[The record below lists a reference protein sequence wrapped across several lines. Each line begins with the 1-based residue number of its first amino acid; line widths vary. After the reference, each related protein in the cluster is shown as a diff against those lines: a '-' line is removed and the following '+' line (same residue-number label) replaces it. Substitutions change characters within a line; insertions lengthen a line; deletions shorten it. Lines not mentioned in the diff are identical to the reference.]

1 MPAPMTH
8 ETAAVTQKD
17 PTDLPRRRP
26 RWGYRAL
33 VGAGAL
39 LVLATAAWQVEA
51 TLWTT
56 HSERVGRAL
65 IDKVEKARHKAA
77 EDKAAPTPCTA
88 AASAGG
94 PQGLLVIP
102 AIGLTAPV
110 EQGTD
115 DAELDV
121 AVGHVTSSVWPG
133 ATGNTVL
140 EAHDVSYFV
149 NIDKL
154 GPGDTIRYETPCE
167 TYVYSVQSHQVV
179 AQGAPVYNTPTPTM
193 SLLTCWPTDA
203 LWFTPSRYL
212 VTAGEVQTIANTG
225 AASVGA
231 VPAAAT
237 PPTVPAPAP
246 LAAQGLTLATNSIL
260 MGTMSV
266 TGQPDPAWVEGPGPL
281 AVQDSAVESF
291 IAGLK
296 SLEQDQPAWWGAV
309 APGVALPPALV
320 GAKVASWDGSLD
332 VTVTATGDAATSVV
346 LTDTAVVAG
355 GPAPGRDALSVTQ
368 AVADG
373 RLLITGWTLHPA

>member
-1 MPAPMTH
+1 MTPP
-8 ETAAVTQKD
+8 D
-17 PTDLPRRRP
+17 PTDPPPRRP

-33 VGAGAL
+33 IGAGAL
-39 LVLATAAWQVEA
+39 LVLAVAAWQVEA

-65 IDKVEKARHKAA
+65 IDKVERARHDAA
-77 EDKAAPTPCTA
+77 RDKTA
-88 AASAGG
+88 AACTVSTSTNG
-94 PQGLLVIP
+94 PQGVLLIP

-110 EQGTD
+110 EQGTGD
-115 DAELDV
+115 PELDV
-121 AVGHVTSSVWPG
+121 AVGHVPTSVWPG
-133 ATGNTVL
+133 TAGNTVL

-154 GPGDTIRYETPCE
+154 TPGDTIRYETPCE
-167 TYVYSVQSHQVV
+167 TYVYRVQSHQVV

-212 VTAGEVQTIANTG
+212 VTAGEVQTIPNTR

-237 PPTVPAPAP
+237 PPAVPAPAP

-266 TGQPDPAWVEGPGPL
+266 TGRPDPAWVEGPGPL

-296 SLEQDQPAWWGAV
+296 SLEQNQPAWWGAL
-309 APGVALPPALV
+309 APGVARPPALV
-320 GAKVASWDGSLD
+320 GAQVGPWDGNLD
-332 VTVTATGDAATSVV
+332 VTVTADADAATAVA
-346 LTDTAVVAG
+346 LTDTAVVTG
-355 GPAPGRDALSVTQ
+355 GPAPGRYTVSVTQ
-368 AVADG
+368 AVAGG